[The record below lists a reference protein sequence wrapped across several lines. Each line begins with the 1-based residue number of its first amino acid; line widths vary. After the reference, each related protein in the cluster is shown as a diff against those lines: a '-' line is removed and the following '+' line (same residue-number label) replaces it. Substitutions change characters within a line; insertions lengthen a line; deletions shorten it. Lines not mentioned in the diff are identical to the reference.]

1 MPLAQ
6 TDTAI
11 IRRAAASPAGGY
23 RLALVL
29 VTSLFFMWG
38 LSYGLLDV
46 LNKNFQETL
55 HVSKQWSTLLQT
67 AYFGAY
73 FVTALPA
80 GLFMQKFGYK
90 PGIILGLIF
99 YACGALLFYPS
110 AEQNSFPLFLSGLFI
125 IATGLTFLETAANP
139 YMTVLGEPA
148 TAAFR
153 LNLAQSFN
161 GAGSVLGPIIGGAL
175 FFGGHSGTAAEQLGP
190 VKFVYVGIAC
200 TVVIVA
206 LLFART
212 TMPEIEEKT
221 SENVPA
227 DSGVSEPLFK
237 RSHFLWAVAAQFF
250 YVAAQVG
257 MAALFIN
264 YCTEKHLGISNQF
277 ASYLLSASLVLFT
290 VGRFTGTAL
299 MKKIAAHRLLAIYA
313 AASMGLCSV
322 VVWGTGVLS
331 VAALMAIFFFASI
344 MFPTIFALGIAD
356 LGPKTKTAASFIIM
370 SIVGGAVMPLVM
382 GAVAQSCGTPFSYV
396 VPMGCF
402 LVVLLFAAHGYKVRL
417 RPSRNYKR

>member
-6 TDTAI
+6 LDTPI
-11 IRRAAASPAGGY
+11 VRRPAATAGVDY

-55 HVSKQWSTLLQT
+55 HVSKQWSTLLQA

-80 GLFMQKFGYK
+80 GQFMQKFGYK
-90 PGIILGLIF
+90 PGIILGLIL

-110 AEQNSFPLFLSGLFI
+110 AEHNSFPLFLSGLFV

-139 YMTVLGEPA
+139 YVTVLGKPE

-175 FFGGHSGTAAEQLGP
+175 FFGGHSGTAAEQLGA
-190 VKFVYVGIAC
+190 VKLVYGGIAC

-212 TMPEIEEKT
+212 RMPEIET
-221 SENVPA
+221 CENVQA
-227 DSGVSEPLFK
+227 GSDCSDTLFK
-237 RSHFLWAVAAQFF
+237 RSHFLWAVAAQFA

-257 MAALFIN
+257 IAALFIN
-264 YCTEKHLGISNQF
+264 YCTEQKMGISNQF

-313 AASMGLCSV
+313 AAAMGLCSL
-322 VVWGTGVLS
+322 VVWGTGVVS
-331 VAALMAIFFFASI
+331 VVALMAIFFFASI

-356 LGPKTKTAASFIIM
+356 LGGKTKTAASFIIM
-370 SIVGGAVMPLVM
+370 SIVGGAVMPVVM
-382 GAVAQSCGTPFSYV
+382 GALAQNCGTPFSYV

-402 LVVLLFAAHGYKVRL
+402 AVVLLFAVHGYRVRPRANRSPVL
-417 RPSRNYKR
+417 LD

>member
-1 MPLAQ
+1 MPFAQ

-11 IRRAAASPAGGY
+11 VRPTATAGVDY

-73 FVTALPA
+73 FLTALPA
-80 GLFMQKFGYK
+80 GQFMQKFGYK

-110 AEQNSFPLFLSGLFI
+110 AEQNSFPLFLSGLFV

-139 YMTVLGEPA
+139 YVTVLGKPE

-161 GAGSVLGPIIGGAL
+161 GAGSVLGPVIGGAL

-190 VKFVYVGIAC
+190 VKLVYGGIAC

-212 TMPEIEEKT
+212 KMPEIEEKT
-221 SENVPA
+221 SNNVPA
-227 DSGVSEPLFK
+227 GSDCSDTLFK
-237 RSHFLWAVAAQFF
+237 RSHFLWAVAAQFS

-257 MAALFIN
+257 IAALFIN
-264 YCTEKHLGISNQF
+264 YCTEQKLGISNQF

-299 MKKIAAHRLLAIYA
+299 MKKIAPHRLLAIYA
-313 AASMGLCSV
+313 AAAMALCSV
-322 VVWGTGVLS
+322 AVWGTGMVS
-331 VAALMAIFFFASI
+331 VAALMAIFFFESI
-344 MFPTIFALGIAD
+344 MFPTIFALGVAD
-356 LGPKTKTAASFIIM
+356 LGEDKNGCQLHNHVDCRRCCHAAGDGCSCPKLWNAIFVRCAN
-370 SIVGGAVMPLVM
+370 GLLRRGALVCC
-382 GAVAQSCGTPFSYV
+382 S
-396 VPMGCF
+396 
-402 LVVLLFAAHGYKVRL
+402 RL
-417 RPSRNYKR
+417 

>member
-11 IRRAAASPAGGY
+11 VRSGSAKPGERY
-23 RLALVL
+23 TLALVL

-46 LNKNFQETL
+46 LNKNFQEIL
-55 HVSKQWSTLLQT
+55 HVDKQWSTLCQT

-73 FVTALPA
+73 FLMALPA
-80 GLFMQKFGYK
+80 GLFMQKYGYK
-90 PGIILGLIF
+90 RGIILGLMS
-99 YACGALLFYPS
+99 YACGAVLFYPA
-110 AEQNSFPLFLSGLFI
+110 AEQNSFPLFLSGLFV
-125 IATGLTFLETAANP
+125 IASGLTFLETAANP
-139 YMTVLGEPA
+139 YITVLGEPK

-175 FFGGHSGTAAEQLGP
+175 FFGGRAGSAAEQLGP

-200 TVVIVA
+200 TVVVVA
-206 LLFART
+206 LLIART
-212 TMPEIEEKT
+212 KMPEIEEK
-221 SENVPA
+221 SSDNLPA
-227 DSGVSEPLFK
+227 HSSLSIPLFK

-250 YVAAQVG
+250 YVGAQVG

-264 YCTEKHLGISNQF
+264 YCTEKNLGISNQF

-313 AASMGLCSV
+313 AAAMGLCAV
-322 VVWGTGVLS
+322 VVWGSGVVS
-331 VAALMAIFFFASI
+331 IAALLAVFFFASI

-356 LGPKTKTAASFIIM
+356 LGAQTKTAASFVIM

-382 GAVAQSCGTPFSYV
+382 GAVAQCCGTPFSYA
-396 VPMGCF
+396 VPMSCY
-402 LVVLLFAAHGYKVRL
+402 LVVLLFAVHGYKVRS
-417 RPSRNYKR
+417 RPLG